1 MFKASYCQPI
11 ARSAETVVN
20 LKIGSIYNAFTGE
33 FILIND
39 SFYSFDSSRKERFF
53 FFFLYFLVY
62 FALRKS
68 VRMSINL
75 IYVMKQLKKTQE
87 AGIDLQISVFC

>member
-1 MFKASYCQPI
+1 MKASYCQPI

-33 FILIND
+33 FILISD
-39 SFYSFDSSRKERFF
+39 SFINSFDSSRKER

>member
-1 MFKASYCQPI
+1 M
-11 ARSAETVVN
+11 TVVN
-20 LKIGSIYNAFTGE
+20 LKIGSTYNAFTGE

-39 SFYSFDSSRKERFF
+39 SFYSFDSSRKELFF
-53 FFFLYFLVY
+53 IFFYFLVY

-75 IYVMKQLKKTQE
+75 IYVMKWLKKTQE

>member
-11 ARSAETVVN
+11 VRSAETVVN

-33 FILIND
+33 FILISD
-39 SFYSFDSSRKERFF
+39 SFYSFDSSRKELFF
-53 FFFLYFLVY
+53 VY
-62 FALRKS
+62 FVRVYFTLRKS